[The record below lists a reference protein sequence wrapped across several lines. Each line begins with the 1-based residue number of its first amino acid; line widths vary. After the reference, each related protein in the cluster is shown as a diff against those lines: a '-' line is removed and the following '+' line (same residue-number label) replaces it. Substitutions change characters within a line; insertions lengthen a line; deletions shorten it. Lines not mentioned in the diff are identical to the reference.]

1 MGRALYSTYYTSA
14 ASTKVSVVEGR
25 DAPANP
31 VRSESPTTDR
41 TPAETVVHT
50 HPAMTWDVSPFDP
63 DSDEFFV
70 DAEYEAFVDSD
81 DENEGRDE
89 PARVPEEPVTVIPR
103 PTRSAR
109 GPRRLLAE
117 TVAQRSVYGAEP
129 RPRSVE
135 RRPHLS
141 NNNDDRTALNAQQL
155 EARETLIRRM
165 AALEENLL
173 AREDSLFRRP
183 TDTSTTT
190 HSANNNRWLRLGD
203 LPIWTRGTPPASES
217 GGETE
222 EDSPLPSPLPPP
234 LPPLVTSPPSS
245 APTQFPSLISSPPS
259 SSALFSSP
267 TPFNPHVRART
278 SNPETDQ
285 VPFANTGVERFLSSI
300 PSYRRSLDELRL
312 VRNARE
318 SASPLPNG
326 EARVSHAVLS
336 PP

>member
-1 MGRALYSTYYTSA
+1 MGRALYSTYYTSPA
-14 ASTKVSVVEGR
+14 TTKVTVVEGR

-41 TPAETVVHT
+41 TSAEGVVHT

-63 DSDEFFV
+63 DSDEFFI
-70 DAEYEAFVDSD
+70 DAEYEAFVDSEE
-81 DENEGRDE
+81 ENEGRDE
-89 PARVPEEPVTVIPR
+89 PESVPQEPVTR

-117 TVAQRSVYGAEP
+117 TAAHRSPYRPEP
-129 RPRSVE
+129 RPEDRS
-135 RRPHLS
+135 
-141 NNNDDRTALNAQQL
+141 AQQI

-173 AREDSLFRRP
+173 AREDSLFRHP

-190 HSANNNRWLRLGD
+190 HTANNNRWLRLGD

-234 LPPLVTSPPSS
+234 LSPLVTSPPSS

-259 SSALFSSP
+259 SSALFTSP

-285 VPFANTGVERFLSSI
+285 VTFANTRLLS
-300 PSYRRSLDELRL
+300 SYRRSLDELRF
-312 VRNARE
+312 VRSARE

-326 EARVSHAVLS
+326 EARVSHAVL
-336 PP
+336 P